1 MRWLCYRYCIDMVY
15 DLCVKNYPSPV
26 ICLARDRIAKALPF
40 CIAMFKRCF
49 SQSVSLFS
57 PVFSAIR
64 LPISYIMFLVDGPKT
79 PEVSIAM
86 GSNLYLLTKSGY
98 FALLAVSALAAA
110 CHSSIAELMI
120 KLSLNV
126 LTHVA
131 SQQSDLPW
139 LKGKVVIPSGLFP
152 SPRLRPTG
160 S

>member
-1 MRWLCYRYCIDMVY
+1 
-15 DLCVKNYPSPV
+15 
-26 ICLARDRIAKALPF
+26 
-40 CIAMFKRCF
+40 
-49 SQSVSLFS
+49 
-57 PVFSAIR
+57 
-64 LPISYIMFLVDGPKT
+64 MFLVDGPKT

-110 CHSSIAELMI
+110 CPTSIAELRI

-139 LKGKVVIPSGLFP
+139 LKGKMVIPSGLFP
-152 SPRLRPTG
+152 SPRLSPTG
-160 S
+160 SETDGIPDYFKVQQIIRKLHPSKAICPG